1 MSSFRTQFQACAVK
15 FSPFE
20 EAKVAVATAQN
31 FGIVGNG
38 KQYVLV
44 HDPRTNSFKEY
55 RSFDTVDGLYDCA
68 WSEENENILVSAS
81 GDGSVKV
88 WDVQGHSNPLRS
100 FEEHTHEVYALSW
113 NTIRKDRFLSA
124 SWDDT
129 VKMWS
134 LGAPRS
140 LGTFA
145 GHSYCVYAVQWNPRE
160 ADVFLSASGDCT
172 VKIWDVRQPAPTLSL
187 RAHGHEVLTADWCKY
202 NDCILATGSVD
213 TTIKVWDVR
222 MPNRELATLGRQG
235 GGPDQ
240 GHTHAVRKVV
250 FSPWSPT
257 VIGSCGYDMSVRLW
271 DYRRGMLRVW
281 GHHTEFAVGLDFSVM
296 REGVMASC
304 GWDGQTHV
312 FGS

>member
-1 MSSFRTQFQACAVK
+1 M
-15 FSPFE
+15 
-20 EAKVAVATAQN
+20 
-31 FGIVGNG
+31 
-38 KQYVLV
+38 
-44 HDPRTNSFKEY
+44 KEF

-81 GDGSVKV
+81 GDGSIKV
-88 WDVQGHSNPLRS
+88 WDVHGHSNPLRS
-100 FEEHTHEVYALSW
+100 FEEHTHEVYGLSW

-134 LGAPRS
+134 LSAPRS
-140 LGTFA
+140 LGTYT

-160 ADVFLSASGDCT
+160 ADIFLSASGDCT
-172 VKIWDVRQPAPTLSL
+172 VKVWDVRQPAPTLSL
-187 RAHGHEVLTADWCKY
+187 RAHAHEVLTADWCKY

-240 GHTHAVRKVV
+240 GHTYAVRKVV

-271 DYRRGMLRVW
+271 DYQRGMLRVW
-281 GHHTEFAVGLDFSVM
+281 GHHTEVRLSPFSVTSSPVTSFSYCIAYSPVFARRQFAVGLDFSSL
-296 REGVMASC
+296 REGIMASC

-312 FGS
+312 FGA